1 MNNIFFFVFVGVVF
15 IIVLSVLF
23 TKKGTNTFVDVAF
36 GGNVIKDWGDIGT
49 TNVRGISQTVRLLQC
64 NKDGEIFFVLAISV
78 MASKQFI
85 KISEQ
90 MADNLISML
99 SSAKQ

>member
-1 MNNIFFFVFVGVVF
+1 MSNIILFVFVGVVF

-23 TKKGTNTFVDVAF
+23 TKKGRNAFVDVGF
-36 GGNVIKDWGDIGT
+36 GGNIVKDYGDIGT
-49 TNVRGISQTVRLLQC
+49 TNVRGVSQTISLLQSS
-64 NKDGEIFFVLAISV
+64 KDGETFFILVTSM

-85 KISEQ
+85 KISQQ